1 MERYDTH
8 VFDEMQ
14 SPSLF
19 FPWQLCRAFKLNQEA
34 SLEVK
39 KLFEA
44 GEEEMNGV
52 LIDGTTGGKSI
63 CIFLRGQATEVRQLL
78 TRQKNNNRDG
88 RTYLHVLQV
97 LNVFTLCL
105 YDLTYDIIA
114 CGLLRIRRCGYSR
127 RIGINE

>member
-63 CIFLRGQATEVRQLL
+63 CIFLRGQ
-78 TRQKNNNRDG
+78 TRG
-88 RTYLHVLQV
+88 
-97 LNVFTLCL
+97 
-105 YDLTYDIIA
+105 
-114 CGLLRIRRCGYSR
+114 
-127 RIGINE
+127 